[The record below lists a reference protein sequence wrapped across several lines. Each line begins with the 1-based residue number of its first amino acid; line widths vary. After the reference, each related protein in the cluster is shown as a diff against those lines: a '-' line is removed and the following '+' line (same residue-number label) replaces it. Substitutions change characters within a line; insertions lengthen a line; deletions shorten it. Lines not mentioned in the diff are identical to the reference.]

1 MARDVS
7 LVVENRLVAEK
18 RDINVYHSKSATAH
32 MISFDSSVKVSL
44 GLGVEGDYLHVSV
57 VSGPGRLQLE
67 TWVQLPGW
75 LDFEYSGEG
84 NIAVARS
91 GGRIH
96 IKIPPGLP
104 GWSVKMTRPTDEGFV
119 QRLPVI
125 VVGDDRLAYRAEPLG
140 EG

>member
-1 MARDVS
+1 MSSSVRVM
-7 LVVENRLVAEK
+7 VENRLVTER
-18 RDINVYHSKSATAH
+18 RDLNVYHSCSATAH
-32 MISFDSSVKVSL
+32 MISFDSSVTVSL

-57 VSGPGRLQLE
+57 VGGPGRLRLE

-84 NIAVARS
+84 KIAVVRS
-91 GGRIH
+91 GDCIY

-104 GWSVKMTRPTDEGFV
+104 GWSIKMTRPTDEGFV

-125 VVGDDRLAYRAEPLG
+125 AVGDHRLGCQAEIWG